1 MNALRKNPL
10 FTVAL
15 VGLGVAILAEAW
27 WLQASH
33 TAWRMARRQLDA
45 ARRELRAVN
54 SLTPAATPE
63 NAALIAEDLADCQ
76 RQLAALQ
83 AELTDDGRL
92 ADGSENVLAPSQRSG
107 AFFDIATFVERMRDL
122 AQRNGVQLK
131 PDERFGFSAY
141 AHEAPESAYI
151 PEVLQE
157 RIMVQHLME
166 TLVAAHPHE
175 LVFVQRE
182 RRAPERPSASSVAG
196 MTPRRMAGPA
206 GDHFEMDPRISLRAP
221 GAVETRAFRL
231 SFTGHTAVLREWLN
245 RLADSELPAL
255 VRLVEVAPV
264 ETTAGGFAASEPGAV
279 PLVPRRMSRFT
290 VTVEWIDV
298 GALDMNGT

>member
-1 MNALRKNPL
+1 MNALRKHPL

-15 VGLGVAILAEAW
+15 AGLGVAVLAGAG
-27 WLQASH
+27 WLQAGH
-33 TAWRMARRQLDA
+33 AAWRMARRHLEL
-45 ARRELRAVN
+45 ARKEMRAVN
-54 SLTPAATPE
+54 ASKPAATPE
-63 NAALIAEDLADCQ
+63 NTALIAADLADCQ

-92 ADGSENVLAPSQRSG
+92 ADESERVPAPSQRSG

-141 AHEAPESAYI
+141 AHEAPESASI
-151 PEVLQE
+151 PGVFQE

-166 TLVAAHPHE
+166 TLIAAHPHE
-175 LVFVQRE
+175 LLFVQRE
-182 RRAPERPSASSVAG
+182 RRTPGQPSASNTAGVA
-196 MTPRRMAGPA
+196 PRRMAGPA
-206 GDHFEMDPRISLRAP
+206 ADHFEMDPRISLRVR

-245 RLADSELPAL
+245 RLADSDLPAL

-264 ETTAGGFAASEPGAV
+264 ETTAGGFATAEPGAV
-279 PLVPRRMSRFT
+279 PPVPRRMSRFT